1 MAARA
6 ERSLIRRTA
15 DVMRV
20 SRCARRWA
28 VALVAA
34 FAAVATAHADTVN
47 TRELQV
53 REVAPGIYVI
63 RHPDPTD
70 DFPDGN
76 TTVVIGEREVL
87 VVDTCYLPSSADAD
101 IALIRRWTD
110 KPVRWVL
117 NTHWH
122 NDHVGGNQRYRQAW
136 PGAEVVGHEET
147 RRMIDARV
155 RSYVRRFVLPDSTFG
170 QQREALRRTAEA
182 GLDAKG
188 QPVDAAARAVAAA
201 SLAREE
207 RAVAEFRGI
216 VIETPTVTF
225 ETGGMRI
232 DLGGRVVELKHL
244 GRGNTGGDVVAWLP
258 AEHILVSGDLVDHPV
273 PYAFAGYPTEW
284 IATLD
289 RLAALDPALVV
300 PGHGEVLRGRGY
312 IERVAA
318 LLRNLRQ
325 QVSEL
330 LERNGGG
337 FTLEE
342 VQKAIDLSDARRAF
356 AGDDADNREFFDVS
370 MASLIRT
377 LHAEARAR

>member
-1 MAARA
+1 M
-6 ERSLIRRTA
+6 RR
-15 DVMRV
+15 
-20 SRCARRWA
+20 
-28 VALVAA
+28 ALVVLMAML
-34 FAAVATAHADTVN
+34 AVSVARPDTVN
-47 TRELQV
+47 TRSLQV
-53 REVAPGIYVI
+53 REIARGVYWI

-76 TTVVIGEREVL
+76 TIVVIGEREVL
-87 VVDTCYLPSSADAD
+87 VIDTCYLPSSADAD

-122 NDHVGGNQRYRQAW
+122 NDHVGGNRRYRLAW
-136 PGAEVVGHEET
+136 PGAEVVGHDET
-147 RRMIDARV
+147 RRMIEARV

-170 QQREALRRTAEA
+170 QHRETLRRTATT
-182 GLDAKG
+182 GIDAKG
-188 QPVDAAARAVAAA
+188 QPVDATARAAAAA

-207 RAVAEFRGI
+207 RAVSEFRSI
-216 VIETPTVTF
+216 VIEAPTVTF
-225 ETGGMRI
+225 ETGLRI

-258 AEHILVSGDLVDHPV
+258 AERILVAGDLVDHPV
-273 PYAFAGYPTEW
+273 PYAFAGYPSDW

-289 RLAALDPALVV
+289 RLAALDPAIVL
-300 PGHGEVLRGRGY
+300 PGHGEPLQGKGY

-325 QVSEL
+325 QVNDL
-330 LERNGGG
+330 LEKNGGG
-337 FTLEE
+337 FALDE
-342 VQKAIDLSDARRAF
+342 VQKAIDLDEARRAF
-356 AGDDADNREFFDVS
+356 AGDDVDNREFFD
-370 MASLIRT
+370 ASIAALIRT

>member
-1 MAARA
+1 M
-6 ERSLIRRTA
+6 
-15 DVMRV
+15 V
-20 SRCARRWA
+20 
-28 VALVAA
+28 
-34 FAAVATAHADTVN
+34 HADTVN
-47 TRELQV
+47 TRERQV
-53 REVAPGIYVI
+53 RLVAPGVYTI

-76 TTVVIGEREVL
+76 TTVVIGAREVL
-87 VVDTCYLPSSADAD
+87 VVDTCYLPSSADVD
-101 IALIRRWTD
+101 IALIRSWTD

-122 NDHVGGNQRYRQAW
+122 NDHVGGNQRYRSAW
-136 PGAEVVGHEET
+136 PAAEVVGHDET
-147 RRMIDARV
+147 RRMIEARV

-170 QQREALRRTAEA
+170 QQRETLRRSAET
-182 GLDAKG
+182 GVDEKG
-188 QPVDAAARAVAAA
+188 KTVDAATRAAAAA

-207 RAVAEFRGI
+207 RAVREFRDI
-216 VIETPTVTF
+216 VIEAPSVTF
-225 ETGGMRI
+225 ETGLRI

-258 AEHILVSGDLVDHPV
+258 AERILVAGDLVDHPV
-273 PYAFAGYPTEW
+273 PYAFAGYPGEW

-289 RLAALDPALVV
+289 RLAALGPAIVL
-300 PGHGEVLRGRGY
+300 PGHGEPLQGTGY

-325 QVSEL
+325 QVNDL
-330 LERNGGG
+330 LERNGGA

-342 VQKAIDLSDARRAF
+342 VQKAIDLSEARRAF
-356 AGDDADNREFFDVS
+356 AGDDADNREFFDAS
-370 MASLIRT
+370 MASLIRS

>member
-1 MAARA
+1 MKRQRRSAR
-6 ERSLIRRTA
+6 
-15 DVMRV
+15 
-20 SRCARRWA
+20 
-28 VALVAA
+28 LVAVVVL
-34 FAAVATAHADTVN
+34 AALSAALPACADSVN

-53 REVAPGIYVI
+53 REVASGVYTI

-76 TTVVIGEREVL
+76 TTVVIGKREVL

-101 IALIRRWTD
+101 IAMIRRWTD

-122 NDHVGGNQRYRQAW
+122 NDHVGGNQRYRLAW
-136 PGAEVVGHEET
+136 PGAEVVGHDET

-170 QQREALRRTAEA
+170 RQREAWRGIAGT
-182 GLDAKG
+182 GLDATG
-188 QPVDAAARAVAAA
+188 QPVDASARAAAAA

-207 RAVAEFRGI
+207 RAVAEFGAM
-216 VIETPTVTF
+216 VIEVPTVTF
-225 ETGGMRI
+225 ETGLRI
-232 DLGGRVVELKHL
+232 DLGDRVVELKHL

-258 AEHILVSGDLVDHPV
+258 AERILVAGDLVDHPV
-273 PYAFAGYPTEW
+273 PYAFAGYPGEW

-289 RLAALDPALVV
+289 RLAALDPALVL
-300 PGHGEVLRGRGY
+300 PGHGEPLHGKGY

-318 LLRNLRQ
+318 LLRNLRA
-325 QVSEL
+325 QVNDLVEK
-330 LERNGGG
+330 NGGG
-337 FTLEE
+337 FALEE
-342 VQKAIDLSDARRAF
+342 VQKAIDLSEARRAF
-356 AGDDADNREFFDVS
+356 AGDDADNREFFDAS
-370 MASLIRT
+370 MAALIRT

>member
-1 MAARA
+1 MNLPRRPIRLWPIAVLMALA
-6 ERSLIRRTA
+6 TA
-15 DVMRV
+15 
-20 SRCARRWA
+20 SA
-28 VALVAA
+28 
-34 FAAVATAHADTVN
+34 AHADTVN
-47 TRELQV
+47 TRDHQV
-53 REVAPGIYVI
+53 RELAPGVYMI

-87 VVDTCYLPSSADAD
+87 VVDTGYLPSSADAD
-101 IALIRRWTD
+101 IALIRSWTD

-122 NDHVGGNQRYRQAW
+122 NDHVGGNQRYRLAW

-170 QQREALRRTAEA
+170 QQREALRRTAQT
-182 GLDAKG
+182 GVDDKG
-188 QPVDAAARAVAAA
+188 APVDAAARAAASA
-201 SLAREE
+201 SLARLE
-207 RAVAEFRGI
+207 RALAEFQGI
-216 VIETPTVTF
+216 VLEAPTVTL
-225 ETGGMRI
+225 ETGLRI

-258 AEHILVSGDLVDHPV
+258 AERILVAGDLVDHPV
-273 PYAFAGYPTEW
+273 PYAFGGYPNEW
-284 IATLD
+284 IVTLG

-300 PGHGEVLRGRGY
+300 PGHGEPLRGTGY

-318 LLRNLRQ
+318 LLRNVRQ
-325 QVSEL
+325 QVNDL

-337 FTLEE
+337 FTLEQ
-342 VQKAIDLSDARRAF
+342 VQKAIDLSEARRAF
-356 AGDDADNREFFDVS
+356 AGGDAENREFFDAS
-370 MASLIRT
+370 MAGLIRSVY
-377 LHAEARAR
+377 AEARAR

>member
-1 MAARA
+1 MKRQRMSARLAAVVVLAALSAALPARA
-6 ERSLIRRTA
+6 DS
-15 DVMRV
+15 
-20 SRCARRWA
+20 
-28 VALVAA
+28 
-34 FAAVATAHADTVN
+34 VN

-53 REVAPGIYVI
+53 REVASGVYTI
-63 RHPDPTD
+63 RHPDPSD

-76 TTVVIGEREVL
+76 TTVVIGKREVL

-122 NDHVGGNQRYRQAW
+122 NDHVGGNQRYRIAW
-136 PGAEVVGHEET
+136 PGAEVVGHDET
-147 RRMIDARV
+147 RRMIEARV

-170 QQREALRRTAEA
+170 RQREALRRTAET
-182 GLDAKG
+182 GLDAAG
-188 QPVDAAARAVAAA
+188 QPVDASARAAATA

-207 RAVAEFRGI
+207 RAVTEFRAMA
-216 VIETPTVTF
+216 IEAPTVTF
-225 ETGGMRI
+225 ETGLRI

-258 AEHILVSGDLVDHPV
+258 AERILVAGDLVDHPV
-273 PYAFAGYPTEW
+273 PYAFAGYPGEW

-289 RLAALDPALVV
+289 RLAALDPALVL
-300 PGHGEVLRGRGY
+300 PGHGEPLQGKGY

-318 LLRNLRQ
+318 LLRNLRE
-325 QVSEL
+325 QVNDL
-330 LERNGGG
+330 LEKNGGG

-342 VQKAIDLSDARRAF
+342 VQKAIDLSEARRAF
-356 AGDDADNREFFDVS
+356 AGDDADNREFFDAS
-370 MASLIRT
+370 MAALIRT